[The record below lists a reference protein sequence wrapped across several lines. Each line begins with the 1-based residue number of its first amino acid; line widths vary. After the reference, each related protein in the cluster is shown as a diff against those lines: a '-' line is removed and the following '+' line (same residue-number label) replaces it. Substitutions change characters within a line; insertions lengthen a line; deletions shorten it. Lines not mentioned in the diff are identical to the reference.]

1 MQEEKLDLPRLI
13 GAVAT
18 QAGKLGVEV
27 ADVAGA
33 IDQVSARVTAQADA
47 FGAMRSAAATM
58 LASNRS
64 VASAAGQVEGVAVR
78 AHREMT
84 ESRRILDEA
93 LGSITSLAEIVAQI
107 RADAEGLGA
116 ALQSVGKVAANIN
129 TIARQTNLLA
139 LNATIEAARAGEAG
153 KGFAVVAS
161 EVK

>member
-1 MQEEKLDLPRLI
+1 MAMPSLCHATATVKALGSWDKTQNESARQPAGSRVMQEEKLDLPRLI

-33 IDQVSARVTAQADA
+33 IDQVSARVPARADA
-47 FGAMRSAAATM
+47 FGTMRNAAATM
-58 LASNRS
+58 LASNRN

-93 LGSITSLAEIVAQI
+93 LRSITSLAEIVAQI

-116 ALQSVGKVAANIN
+116 ALQSVGKVAA
-129 TIARQTNLLA
+129 
-139 LNATIEAARAGEAG
+139 
-153 KGFAVVAS
+153 
-161 EVK
+161 